1 MPAAEQQVSW
11 AELAAILGQEHLRAA
26 TAADAVDGVAPRMIA
41 EPGTAEDLARCL
53 RWARGAGLKVTPRG
67 GGTKLGWGNPP
78 AACDL
83 LLSTAR
89 LDRIQEHAWADMTVI
104 AEAGCRVADLQQA
117 LAKHGQHL
125 ALDPLWPE
133 RATIGGILST
143 NDSGTLRLRYGS
155 LRDLV
160 IGITVALP
168 DGTLAKSGGKV
179 VKNVAGYDLAKLFT
193 GALGTLGVIVEA
205 IFRLHPLP
213 RQTRSLTFSGTPAAL
228 NQLLLAILASR
239 LTPTGLQL
247 RAAPGEA
254 WLDVRFDGTAA
265 GIQAQIDQIDQVDQI
280 DRVDQIEQVDR
291 VGQLAAA
298 PVSAA
303 ADAPAETWTSHQAI
317 WDGAHGAHGSD
328 AAAPALV
335 ARLSVLPAR
344 IAAACALIER
354 AAAARSL
361 AWRMVVQGVGAGYV
375 RLAGNEGDEPA
386 LRAALLELREELAG
400 MGATNPGDARSVR
413 GTGGTG
419 GTGGTLVALGC
430 PLAVKR
436 GLDVWGP
443 AADTQPL
450 MVRIKQ
456 RFDPDGTLSPGR
468 FLGGI

>member
-1 MPAAEQQVSW
+1 VAGAEPAMPAAVQQVSW
-11 AELAAILGQEHLRAA
+11 PELAAVVGQEHLRAA
-26 TAADAVDGVAPRMIA
+26 TVADAVDGVAPRMIA
-41 EPGTAEDLARCL
+41 EPGTAEELASCL

-89 LDRIQEHAWADMTVI
+89 LDRVLEHAWADMTVI

-117 LAKHGQHL
+117 LAEHGQHL

-143 NDSGTLRLRYGS
+143 NDSGTLRHRYGS
-155 LRDLV
+155 LRDLI

-168 DGTLAKSGGKV
+168 DGTLARSGGKV

-193 GALGTLGVIVEA
+193 GALGTLGVIVQA

-213 RQTRSLTFSGTPAAL
+213 RETRSLTFSGTPAAL
-228 NQLLLAILASR
+228 EQLLLSILASR
-239 LTPTGLQL
+239 LTPIGLQL
-247 RAAPGEA
+247 RAAPGGA
-254 WLDVRFDGTAA
+254 QLDLRFDGTAA
-265 GIQAQIDQIDQVDQI
+265 GIQAQVDQL
-280 DRVDQIEQVDR
+280 R
-291 VGQLAAA
+291 QLATSSPA
-298 PVSAA
+298 PSPAPSSASSA
-303 ADAPAETWTSHQAI
+303 ADAPADAPADSPAYTWTAHQAI
-317 WDGAHGAHGSD
+317 WDGAG
-328 AAAPALV
+328 PALV
-335 ARLSVLPAR
+335 AKLSVLPAR
-344 IAAACALIER
+344 IAAVCALIER

-361 AWRMVVQGVGAGYV
+361 AWRMVVQGVGVGYV
-375 RLAGNEGDEPA
+375 RLEGDEPA
-386 LRAALLELREELAG
+386 LRATLLAVREELACAG
-400 MGATNPGDARSVR
+400 GAKP
-413 GTGGTG
+413 
-419 GTGGTLVALGC
+419 GGTLVALGC

-443 AADTQPL
+443 SGDAQPV

>member
-1 MPAAEQQVSW
+1 MPAAVQQVSW
-11 AELAAILGQEHLRAA
+11 SELAAVLGEEHLRAA
-26 TAADAVDGVAPRMIA
+26 TAADAFDGVAPRMIA

-89 LDRIQEHAWADMTVI
+89 LNRVDEHAWADMTVI

-117 LAKHGQHL
+117 LAEHGQHL

-193 GALGTLGVIVEA
+193 GALGTLGVIVQA

-213 RQTRSLTFSGTPAAL
+213 RETRSLTFSGAPAAL
-228 NQLLLAILASR
+228 NQLLLSVLASR
-239 LTPTGLQL
+239 LTPIGLQL
-247 RAAPGEA
+247 RAAPGGA
-254 WLDVRFDGTAA
+254 QLDVRFDGTAA
-265 GIQAQIDQIDQVDQI
+265 GIQAQV
-280 DRVDQIEQVDR
+280 EQVL
-291 VGQLAAA
+291 QLAA
-298 PVSAA
+298 PTPAA
-303 ADAPAETWTSHQAI
+303 ADAPADLWTAHQAI
-317 WDGAHGAHGSD
+317 WAG
-328 AAAPALV
+328 AAPALV
-335 ARLSVLPAR
+335 ARFSVLPAR
-344 IAAACALIER
+344 IAAVCALVER
-354 AAAARSL
+354 TAAARSL
-361 AWRMVVQGVGAGYV
+361 AWRLVVQGVGAGYV
-375 RLAGNEGDEPA
+375 RLEGDEPA
-386 LRAALLELREELAG
+386 LRATLLALREELAG
-400 MGATNPGDARSVR
+400 TGETQP
-413 GTGGTG
+413 GGTI
-419 GTGGTLVALGC
+419 VALGC
-430 PLAVKR
+430 PLGVKR

-443 AADTQPL
+443 AGDAQPV

>member
-1 MPAAEQQVSW
+1 MPAAVQQASW
-11 AELAAILGQEHLRAA
+11 SELAAVLGQEHLRAA
-26 TAADAVDGVAPRMIA
+26 TAADAVDGVAPQRIA

-67 GGTKLGWGNPP
+67 GGTKMGWGNPP

-89 LDRIQEHAWADMTVI
+89 LDRVCEHAWADMTVI

-117 LAKHGQHL
+117 LAEHGQHL

-133 RATIGGILST
+133 RATLGGILST

-155 LRDLV
+155 LRDLI

-168 DGTLAKSGGKV
+168 DGTLARSGGKV

-193 GALGTLGVIVEA
+193 GALGTLGVIVQA

-213 RQTRSLTFSGTPAAL
+213 RETRSLTFSGTPAAL
-228 NQLLLAILASR
+228 NQLLLSILASR
-239 LTPTGLQL
+239 LTPIGLQL
-247 RAAPGEA
+247 RAAPGGA
-254 WLDVRFDGTAA
+254 QLDIRFAGTAA
-265 GIQAQIDQIDQVDQI
+265 GIRAQVDQVDQV
-280 DRVDQIEQVDR
+280 RR
-291 VGQLAAA
+291 LAA
-298 PVSAA
+298 PSVDP
-303 ADAPAETWTSHQAI
+303 ADAPAEIWTSHQAI
-317 WDGAHGAHGSD
+317 WAGAAGADGDAGADGADGADS
-328 AAAPALV
+328 AAPALV
-335 ARLSVLPAR
+335 AKLSVQPAR
-344 IAAACALIER
+344 IAAVCALIER

-361 AWRMVVQGVGAGYV
+361 AWQMVVQGVGAGYV
-375 RLAGNEGDEPA
+375 RLEGDEPA
-386 LRAALLELREELAG
+386 LRATLLALRAELAG
-400 MGATNPGDARSVR
+400 TGETKPR
-413 GTGGTG
+413 GTI
-419 GTGGTLVALGC
+419 VALGC

-443 AADTQPL
+443 ASDAQPV

>member
-1 MPAAEQQVSW
+1 MPAAVQQVSW
-11 AELAAILGQEHLRAA
+11 SELAAVLGQEHLRAA

-67 GGTKLGWGNPP
+67 GGTKMGWGNPP

-83 LLSTAR
+83 VLSTAR
-89 LDRIQEHAWADMTVI
+89 LDRVNEHAWADMTVI
-104 AEAGCRVADLQQA
+104 AEAGCRVADLQKA
-117 LAKHGQHL
+117 LAEHGQHL

-155 LRDLV
+155 LRDLI

-168 DGTLAKSGGKV
+168 DGTLARSGGKV

-193 GALGTLGVIVEA
+193 GALGTLGVIVQA

-213 RQTRSLTFSGTPAAL
+213 RETRNLTFSGTPAAL
-228 NQLLLAILASR
+228 NQLLLSILASR
-239 LTPTGLQL
+239 LTPIGLQL
-247 RAAPGEA
+247 RAAPGGA
-254 WLDVRFDGTAA
+254 QLDIRFAGTAA
-265 GIQAQIDQIDQVDQI
+265 GIHA
-280 DRVDQIEQVDR
+280 QIEQVD
-291 VGQLAAA
+291 QLRQLAA
-298 PVSAA
+298 PVSAPS
-303 ADAPAETWTSHQAI
+303 DAPADIWTSHQAI
-317 WDGAHGAHGSD
+317 WDGA
-328 AAAPALV
+328 APAPRRLV

-344 IAAACALIER
+344 IAAVCALIER
-354 AAAARSL
+354 SAAARSL
-361 AWRMVVQGVGAGYV
+361 AWQMVVQGVGAGYV
-375 RLAGNEGDEPA
+375 RLEGDEPA
-386 LRAALLELREELAG
+386 LRATLLALREELAG
-400 MGATNPGDARSVR
+400 TGETEPR
-413 GTGGTG
+413 GTI
-419 GTGGTLVALGC
+419 VALGC

-443 AADTQPL
+443 ASDAQPV

>member
-1 MPAAEQQVSW
+1 MMPVAVQQVSW
-11 AELAAILGQEHLRAA
+11 SELAAVLGQEHLRAA

-67 GGTKLGWGNPP
+67 GGTKMGWGNPP

-89 LDRIQEHAWADMTVI
+89 LDRVLEHAWADMTVI

-117 LAKHGQHL
+117 LAEHGQHL

-155 LRDLV
+155 LRDLI

-168 DGTLAKSGGKV
+168 DGTLARSGGKV

-193 GALGTLGVIVEA
+193 GALGTLGVIVQA

-213 RQTRSLTFSGTPAAL
+213 RETRSLTFSGTPAAL
-228 NQLLLAILASR
+228 EQLLLSILASR
-239 LTPTGLQL
+239 LTPIGLQL
-247 RAAPGEA
+247 RAAPGGA
-254 WLDVRFDGTAA
+254 QLDVRFDGTAA
-265 GIQAQIDQIDQVDQI
+265 GIQSQVDQVDQV
-280 DRVDQIEQVDR
+280 R
-291 VGQLAAA
+291 QLAAPSSA
-298 PVSAA
+298 PF
-303 ADAPAETWTSHQAI
+303 DAPDDIWTSHQAI
-317 WDGAHGAHGSD
+317 WDGADG
-328 AAAPALV
+328 AAPAPRRLV
-335 ARLSVLPAR
+335 ARLSVLPSR
-344 IAAACALIER
+344 IAAVCALIER

-361 AWRMVVQGVGAGYV
+361 AWQMVVQGVGAGYV

-386 LRAALLELREELAG
+386 LRATFLELREELAG
-400 MGATNPGDARSVR
+400 TGD
-413 GTGGTG
+413 TQPGGTI
-419 GTGGTLVALGC
+419 VALGC

-443 AADTQPL
+443 AGDAQPL

>member
-1 MPAAEQQVSW
+1 MPAAVQQVSW
-11 AELAAILGQEHLRAA
+11 PELAAVVGQDHLRPA

-41 EPGTAEDLARCL
+41 EPGTAEELASCL

-89 LDRIQEHAWADMTVI
+89 LDRVLEHAWADMTVI
-104 AEAGCRVADLQQA
+104 AEAGCRVADLQRA
-117 LAKHGQHL
+117 LAEHGQHL

-143 NDSGTLRLRYGS
+143 NDSGTLRHRYGS
-155 LRDLV
+155 LRDLI

-168 DGTLAKSGGKV
+168 DGTLARSGGKV

-193 GALGTLGVIVEA
+193 GALGTLGVIVQA

-213 RQTRSLTFSGTPAAL
+213 RETRSLTFSGTPAAL
-228 NQLLLAILASR
+228 ELLLLAILATR
-239 LTPTGLQL
+239 LTPIGVQL
-247 RAAPGEA
+247 RAAPGGA
-254 WLDVRFDGTAA
+254 QLDVRFDGTAA
-265 GIQAQIDQIDQVDQI
+265 GIQAQVEQVDQL
-280 DRVDQIEQVDR
+280 R
-291 VGQLAAA
+291 QLATPAA
-298 PVSAA
+298 ASTA
-303 ADAPAETWTSHQAI
+303 ADAPADAAANSPVDSPADTWTAHQAI
-317 WDGAHGAHGSD
+317 WDGA
-328 AAAPALV
+328 APALV
-335 ARLSVLPAR
+335 AKLSVLPAR
-344 IAAACALIER
+344 IAAVCALIER

-361 AWRMVVQGVGAGYV
+361 AWRMVAQGVGAGYV
-375 RLAGNEGDEPA
+375 RLEGDEPA
-386 LRAALLELREELAG
+386 LRAALLALREELAG
-400 MGATNPGDARSVR
+400 AGGGKPS
-413 GTGGTG
+413 GTI
-419 GTGGTLVALGC
+419 VALGC

-443 AADTQPL
+443 ASDAQPV

>member
-1 MPAAEQQVSW
+1 MPAAVEQVAWS
-11 AELAAILGQEHLRAA
+11 ELAAVVGQEHLRPAA
-26 TAADAVDGVAPRMIA
+26 AADAVDGVAPRMIA
-41 EPGTAEDLARCL
+41 EPGTAEELAGCL
-53 RWARGAGLKVTPRG
+53 RWARGAGLRVTPRG

-89 LDRIQEHAWADMTVI
+89 LDRVGDHAWADMTVI
-104 AEAGCRVADLQQA
+104 AEAGCRVAVLQRA
-117 LAKHGQHL
+117 LAEHGQHL
-125 ALDPLWPE
+125 ALDPLWPQ
-133 RATIGGILST
+133 RATIGGILAT

-168 DGTLAKSGGKV
+168 DGTLARSGGRV

-193 GALGTLGVIVEA
+193 GALGTLGVIVQA

-213 RQTRSLTFSGTPAAL
+213 RETRSLTFRGTPAAL
-228 NQLLLAILASR
+228 EELLLAILASR

-247 RAAPGEA
+247 RAAPDGA

-265 GIQAQIDQIDQVDQI
+265 GILAQIAQIDQIDQVDQI
-280 DRVDQIEQVDR
+280 DEVA
-291 VGQLAAA
+291 QLRQRAAA
-298 PVSAA
+298 AVP
-303 ADAPAETWTSHQAI
+303 APAEAPAEVWTAHQAI
-317 WDGAHGAHGSD
+317 WDGADG
-328 AAAPALV
+328 AAPVLV
-335 ARLSVLPAR
+335 ARLGVLPSR
-344 IAAACALIER
+344 IAAACALVER

-361 AWRMVVQGVGAGYV
+361 SWQVVVQGVGAGYV

-386 LRAALLELREELAG
+386 LRAALLELREEL
-400 MGATNPGDARSVR
+400 
-413 GTGGTG
+413 GGTG
-419 GTGGTLVALGC
+419 ATGATLVALGC

-443 AADTQPL
+443 AGDAQPL

>member
-1 MPAAEQQVSW
+1 MPAAVEQVSW
-11 AELAAILGQEHLRAA
+11 AELAAVLGEEHLRAA
-26 TAADAVDGVAPRMIA
+26 TAADAVDGVVPRQVA
-41 EPGTAEDLARCL
+41 EPGTADELARCL
-53 RWARGAGLKVTPRG
+53 RWARGAGLRVTPRG

-83 LLSTAR
+83 VLSTRR
-89 LDRIQEHAWADMTVI
+89 LDRVREHAWADMTVI
-104 AEAGCRVADLQQA
+104 VDAGCRVADLQRA
-117 LAKHGQHL
+117 LAEHGQHL

-133 RATIGGILST
+133 RATVGGILST
-143 NDSGTLRLRYGS
+143 NDSGPLRLRYGS

-168 DGTLAKSGGKV
+168 DGTLARSGGKV

-213 RQTRSLTFSGTPAAL
+213 RQTRSLTFGGTPAAL

-247 RAAPGEA
+247 RAAPSGA
-254 WLDVRFDGTAA
+254 HLDVRFDGTAA
-265 GIQAQIDQIDQVDQI
+265 GILAQIDQIDQICQVDLVDQ
-280 DRVDQIEQVDR
+280 VDDVRHQ
-291 VGQLAAA
+291 AA
-298 PVSAA
+298 PVSAP
-303 ADAPAETWTSHQAI
+303 ADAPAGVWASHQAI
-317 WDGAHGAHGSD
+317 WEGADGADGAAG
-328 AAAPALV
+328 AAPALV

-344 IAAACALIER
+344 IAAACALVER

-361 AWRMVVQGVGAGYV
+361 AWQMVVQGVGAGYV
-375 RLAGNEGDEPA
+375 RLTGKAGDEPA
-386 LRAALLELREELAG
+386 LRATLLELREELGDASSRSDIGG
-400 MGATNPGDARSVR
+400 MGGM
-413 GTGGTG
+413 
-419 GTGGTLVALGC
+419 GGTLVALGC

-436 GLDVWGP
+436 GLDVWG
-443 AADTQPL
+443 AAGDAQPV

-456 RFDPDGTLSPGR
+456 HFDPDGTLSPGR